1 MSQLLN
7 VALSGLVALACCIHH
22 CFVRMLGANAAQPG
36 TNSNNNVQLSSVQ
49 LLSNKPIKLD
59 FLKRET
65 HLLLVWI

>member
-1 MSQLLN
+1 MFKLN
-7 VALSGLVALACCIHH
+7 NTKG
-22 CFVRMLGANAAQPG
+22 N

-49 LLSNKPIKLD
+49 SLSNKPIKLD